1 MPSPPPR
8 RRQCLHLEYW
18 ELLGT
23 LCLSDHS
30 RDQFSNLIIKLQPML
45 EDNTLCKVLG
55 GCKFLFCLW
64 PILKDNA
71 THQSL
76 EIFLLLVKD
85 LEKKYGILD
94 FKFFPLIK
102 VWSSKS
108 SPSYYFILL
117 YYYIIYIFFQC
128 KDCSLWWGSCFF
140 VEENSASKSCLPPRK
155 GDN

>member
-1 MPSPPPR
+1 MPSPPSR

-23 LCLSDHS
+23 LCLSDHK

-85 LEKKYGILD
+85 FEKKYGIID
-94 FKFFPLIK
+94 FMFFPLIK
-102 VWSSKS
+102 GWSSES
-108 SPSYYFILL
+108 SSSCREISDLKL
-117 YYYIIYIFFQC
+117 YIFMEDWTIEHF
-128 KDCSLWWGSCFF
+128 
-140 VEENSASKSCLPPRK
+140 SAKIVLYGEVHVFCGGKFSQ
-155 GDN
+155 

>member
-23 LCLSDHS
+23 LCLSGHS

-85 LEKKYGILD
+85 FEKNMGFLTLS
-94 FKFFPLIK
+94 FFLSLKFGP
-102 VWSSKS
+102 VS
-108 SPSYYFILL
+108 SPSCWEISDLKL
-117 YYYIIYIFFQC
+117 YIFMENWTFQC

-140 VEENSASKSCLPPRK
+140 CGGKFSQ
-155 GDN
+155 

>member
-1 MPSPPPR
+1 
-8 RRQCLHLEYW
+8 
-18 ELLGT
+18 
-23 LCLSDHS
+23 
-30 RDQFSNLIIKLQPML
+30 ML

-85 LEKKYGILD
+85 FEKNMGFLTLS
-94 FKFFPLIK
+94 FFLSLKFGPVKAVLLI
-102 VWSSKS
+102 
-108 SPSYYFILL
+108 IL

-140 VEENSASKSCLPPRK
+140 
-155 GDN
+155 

>member
-1 MPSPPPR
+1 M
-8 RRQCLHLEYW
+8 
-18 ELLGT
+18 GT

-85 LEKKYGILD
+85 FEKKYGIID
-94 FKFFPLIK
+94 FMFFPLIK
-102 VWSSKS
+102 GWSSES
-108 SPSYYFILL
+108 SSSCREISDLKL
-117 YYYIIYIFFQC
+117 YIFME
-128 KDCSLWWGSCFF
+128 D
-140 VEENSASKSCLPPRK
+140 
-155 GDN
+155 

>member
-18 ELLGT
+18 ELWGT
-23 LCLSDHS
+23 LCLSDHK

-85 LEKKYGILD
+85 FEKKYGIID
-94 FKFFPLIK
+94 FMFFPLIK
-102 VWSSKS
+102 GWSSES
-108 SPSYYFILL
+108 SSSCREISDLKL
-117 YYYIIYIFFQC
+117 YIFMENWTFQC

-140 VEENSASKSCLPPRK
+140 CGGKFSQ
-155 GDN
+155 

>member
-1 MPSPPPR
+1 MPSPPSR

-23 LCLSDHS
+23 LCLSDHK

-85 LEKKYGILD
+85 FEKNMGFLTLS
-94 FKFFPLIK
+94 FFLSLKFGPVKAVLLI
-102 VWSSKS
+102 
-108 SPSYYFILL
+108 IL

-140 VEENSASKSCLPPRK
+140 VKENSANKSCLPRK

>member
-85 LEKKYGILD
+85 FEKKYGILD

-102 VWSSKS
+102 VWSSEQSVLLGNFRFKVV
-108 SPSYYFILL
+108 YFYGRLNNWT
-117 YYYIIYIFFQC
+117 FQC
-128 KDCSLWWGSCFF
+128 KDCSLWWGSCF
-140 VEENSASKSCLPPRK
+140 LWRK
-155 GDN
+155 IQPINLVY

>member
-85 LEKKYGILD
+85 FEKKYGILD

-102 VWSSKS
+102 VWSSES

-117 YYYIIYIFFQC
+117 YYIYIFSVQR
-128 KDCSLWWGSCFF
+128 LFF
-140 VEENSASKSCLPPRK
+140 MVGLMFFLKENSANKSCLPRK